1 MGRETILKMT
11 SHEWGR
17 FVLAAVVTVAFIV
30 YLVAAPFLTAGS
42 QDLGFTVE
50 QDASGHAVV
59 NWVLPNGPGYDKGI
73 QRGDIVLSVTELPG
87 GGKTAL
93 IESRSDPTSLTELS
107 VQGDSSLNGLQ
118 KFSFLILAIVFIA
131 VGGPVYV
138 KAQYR
143 SAASAFYLFCVASA
157 ISLVTAA
164 MLEKPIGW
172 TLALLFISLVTWA
185 ASFACFFLKF
195 PLKVGKRAGVH
206 GTIIAA
212 ISIAGLLVI
221 AFYLYTLFADPWS
234 YPRVRLINS
243 AYMAI
248 CTLIGLVSLGRAF
261 FIQRSK
267 LVQGQLSVVL
277 VGTMLAVGPSLLLGI
292 LPRFVGLHTVD
303 IQYTALTLGIM
314 PLSMAYAITQ
324 HQLLGIRGL
333 VRRGVVHGVMGF
345 VVLLALTVLALTLSA
360 LLPNDWYKGEIGIL
374 AVGLFVLLIAG
385 SYGYVQ
391 RRVEV
396 WADRF
401 IYHDG
406 YDYKE
411 ALLNF
416 SAQISTEQDLNR
428 LTDDLVERTCRLMN
442 LSCGILLL
450 ADQGRDTRDAWQE
463 AHGDSERTGES
474 WKATIAGSAEKL
486 ARAQSRDTTEL
497 ERTTAMRVVPYSR
510 YGAGA
515 DWLIEGLQKEL
526 AEYGVVLDDES
537 APVELMYFSQKMYP
551 HETFEATHMSMD
563 RIMETAN
570 LQKNIRTFLGVP
582 MWTRQHF
589 VGILCLGN
597 KRTGE
602 RFSKDDL
609 DLLSTLGGHAAL
621 AIYNAQLFEAQRQ
634 ALLGTIE
641 ALAHAI
647 EAKDGYTIR
656 HCERM
661 TERARALA
669 QVLHF
674 TDQEAENVRMGAI
687 LHDIGKIGIPDSIL
701 NKPARLTPEEYEI
714 MKDHTVIGARIVQSV
729 GALTDVVPIVRH
741 HHERYDGKGYPS
753 QLKGADIPLGA
764 RIISV
769 VDTYGAMTEDR
780 VYRVAPGHYKAI
792 EELQKL
798 KGEQFD
804 PEIVDA
810 FLKLMEIRPDLAEL
824 PETRAATIN

>member
-17 FVLAAVVTVAFIV
+17 FVLAVAVTVAF
-30 YLVAAPFLTAGS
+30 VAYFLIAPFLIANS
-42 QDLGFTVE
+42 HDLGFTTEV
-50 QDASGHAVV
+50 DASGNNVV
-59 NWVLPNGPGYDKGI
+59 NWVLPNGPAYDQDI
-73 QRGDIVLSVTELPG
+73 QYGDRVLSISELPG
-87 GGKTAL
+87 GGKVAL
-93 IESRSDPTSLTELS
+93 ISSQSDPTAVREIS
-107 VQGDSSLNGLQ
+107 VRSGSGLEGFQ
-118 KFSFLILAIVFIA
+118 KFSFLLLAIIFIG

-143 SAASAFYLFCVASA
+143 SAASAFYLFCIASA
-157 ISLVTAA
+157 LSLVTLAIS
-164 MLEKPIGW
+164 ETSTGW
-172 TLALLFISLVTWA
+172 SLALMFISLATWA

-195 PLKVGKRAGVH
+195 PLKVGKRGKLH
-206 GTIIAA
+206 GSLIGAIAITGLAII
-212 ISIAGLLVI
+212 S
-221 AFYLYTLFADPWS
+221 FYLYTYFVNPWL
-234 YPRVRLINS
+234 YPAVQLANFTYL
-243 AYMAI
+243 AV

-277 VGTMLAVGPSLLLGI
+277 VGTMLAVGPSLVLGV
-292 LPRFVGLHTVD
+292 LPKFVGIGTVD

-314 PLSMAYAITQ
+314 PISLAYAITQ

-333 VRRGVVHGVMGF
+333 VRRSVVHGVMGF
-345 VVLLALTVLALTLSA
+345 AVLLALTALAITLSA
-360 LLPNDWYKGEIGIL
+360 LLPNDWYKGEVGL
-374 AVGLFVLLIAG
+374 VAVGLFVLLIAS

-391 RRVEV
+391 RKVEV
-396 WADRF
+396 WADKF

-416 SAQISTEQDLNR
+416 SAQLSTEQDLNR

-442 LSCGILLL
+442 LTCGILLL
-450 ADQGRDTRDAWQE
+450 ADQRD
-463 AHGDSERTGES
+463 GV
-474 WKATIAGSAEKL
+474 AGHEEGLVDEEGVGGIRSGKKPAGPWG
-486 ARAQSRDTTEL
+486 QNTTEL

-537 APVELMYFSQKMYP
+537 APMEMMYFSQRMYP
-551 HETFEATHMSMD
+551 HETFESTHLSME
-563 RIMETAN
+563 RVMETAN
-570 LQKNIRTFLGVP
+570 LQKNIRSFLGVP
-582 MWTRQHF
+582 LWTRQHF
-589 VGILCLGN
+589 IGILCLGS

-621 AIYNAQLFEAQRQ
+621 AIYNAQLFEAQRE

-661 TERARALA
+661 TERAWALA
-669 QVLHF
+669 QVLQLS
-674 TDQEAENVRMGAI
+674 DKEAENIRMGAI
-687 LHDIGKIGIPDSIL
+687 LHDIGKIGIADSIL

-714 MKDHTVIGARIVQSV
+714 MKEHTVIGARIVQSV

-741 HHERYDGKGYPS
+741 HHERYDGKGYPGR
-753 QLKGADIPLGA
+753 LRGANIPLGA
-764 RIISV
+764 RIIAV

-780 VYRVAPGHYKAI
+780 VYRMAPGHYKAI

-804 PEIVDA
+804 PEVVDA
-810 FLKLMEIRPDLAEL
+810 FLRLMEVRPDLAEM
-824 PETRAATIN
+824 PVSQAVVS